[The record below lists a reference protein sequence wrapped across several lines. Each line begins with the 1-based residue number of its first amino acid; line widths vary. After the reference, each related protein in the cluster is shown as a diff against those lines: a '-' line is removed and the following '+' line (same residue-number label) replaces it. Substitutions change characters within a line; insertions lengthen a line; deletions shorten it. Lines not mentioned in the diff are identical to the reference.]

1 MPTKTTAKIP
11 AKSTEKKASA
21 VIGPDAIKL
30 LSDDHKEVKKMF
42 AEFKKMADSD
52 DTDAKEALVAQICAD
67 LTVHTA
73 VEEEIFYP
81 AAREAINDGA
91 LLDEAEVEHASAK
104 DLIAQLKAMSSSDDL
119 YDAKVT
125 VLGEYIEHH
134 IKEEETEMFTKVK
147 KAKLDL
153 QQLGQEM
160 GMRKEELKASMP
172 ELEKLMANPRMGG
185 GENASKATQH

>member
-160 GMRKEELKASMP
+160 SMRKGELKASMP
-172 ELEKLMANPRMGG
+172 ELEKLMANPRMGD